1 MDFLFFLSFFHFFFF
16 FGGGG
21 VETTLRFI
29 ENSEARLGGIKNKG
43 QSWA

>member
-1 MDFLFFLSFFHFFFF
+1 
-16 FGGGG
+16 

-43 QSWA
+43 QRWA